1 MSKKEHTSDNPQPG
15 NSYLGVVSGST
26 WFKTEQIETAVNV
39 YGDMTAE
46 QIEACRKK
54 LIVLHE
60 CGEDKEAL
68 IGQLETMIFG
78 LKTNFE
84 LFEIF

>member
-1 MSKKEHTSDNPQPG
+1 MKPKMKMKQNLQ
-15 NSYLGVVSGST
+15 T
-26 WFKTEQIETAVNV
+26 WFKTEQIETAVNMNA
-39 YGDMTAE
+39 DMTAE

-68 IGQLETMIFG
+68 IGQLETMILG

>member
-1 MSKKEHTSDNPQPG
+1 MNKEQNSNNTDNQQLNIAG
-15 NSYLGVVSGST
+15 VSGST

-39 YGDMTAE
+39 NGDMTAE
-46 QIEACRKK
+46 QIKDCRKK

-68 IGQLETMIFG
+68 IVQLETMILG
-78 LKTNFE
+78 LKTNFDW
-84 LFEIF
+84 FTS

>member
-1 MSKKEHTSDNPQPG
+1 MKETVNE
-15 NSYLGVVSGST
+15 NTTT

-39 YGDMTAE
+39 NGDMTPDEIKAS
-46 QIEACRKK
+46 RKK

-68 IGQLETMIFG
+68 IEQLETMILG
-78 LKTNFE
+78 LKTDFE
-84 LFEIF
+84 SFAG

>member
-1 MSKKEHTSDNPQPG
+1 MENKKNNNNTDNQKLNI
-15 NSYLGVVSGST
+15 NSVIGST

-39 YGDMTAE
+39 NGDMTVE
-46 QIEACRKK
+46 QIKASRKK

-68 IGQLETMIFG
+68 IGQLETMILG
-78 LKTNFE
+78 LKTNLDWFAS
-84 LFEIF
+84 

>member
-1 MSKKEHTSDNPQPG
+1 MNNGQSSDNPQ
-15 NSYLGVVSGST
+15 NQQLNIADVSDST

-39 YGDMTAE
+39 NGDMTAD
-46 QIEACRKK
+46 QIKACRKK

-68 IGQLETMIFG
+68 IGQLETMILG
-78 LKTNFE
+78 LKTNFDW
-84 LFEIF
+84 FAS